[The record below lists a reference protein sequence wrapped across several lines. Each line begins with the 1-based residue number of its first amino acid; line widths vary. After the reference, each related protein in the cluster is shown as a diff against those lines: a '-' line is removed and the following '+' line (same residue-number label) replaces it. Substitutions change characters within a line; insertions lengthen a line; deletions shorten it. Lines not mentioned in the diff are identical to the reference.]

1 MPKGIVN
8 ITSKNTNDQTEPIE
22 NIPQKS
28 VLTKAPT
35 INPKTKLKFNKII
48 TCTNK
53 KYRNVD

>member
-35 INPKTKLKFNKII
+35 INPKNAPIKNIETLINLV
-48 TCTNK
+48 NP
-53 KYRNVD
+53 